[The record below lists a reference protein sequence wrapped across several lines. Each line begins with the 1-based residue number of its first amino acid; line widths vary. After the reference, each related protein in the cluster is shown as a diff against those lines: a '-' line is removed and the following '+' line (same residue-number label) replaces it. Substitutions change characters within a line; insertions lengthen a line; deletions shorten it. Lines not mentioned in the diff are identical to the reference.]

1 MPNILPDAGKGGLG
15 LFLRRKTWPFYFLAA
30 PPISPNT
37 ETLGSLLDPAPYDCT
52 RAARASM
59 RDEADWVWSVS
70 SILSVLLA
78 GLES

>member
-1 MPNILPDAGKGGLG
+1 MEEGVGADM
-15 LFLRRKTWPFYFLAA
+15 RQA
-30 PPISPNT
+30 P
-37 ETLGSLLDPAPYDCT
+37 GSLLDLALYVCT